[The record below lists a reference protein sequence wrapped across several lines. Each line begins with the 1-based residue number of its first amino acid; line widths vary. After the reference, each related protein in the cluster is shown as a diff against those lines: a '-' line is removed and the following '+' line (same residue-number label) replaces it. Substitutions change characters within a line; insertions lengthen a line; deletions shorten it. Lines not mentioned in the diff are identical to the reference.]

1 MRMIAVHPGI
11 FVLLIEKAARPPKE
25 KTGKAALLGD
35 SGFSREKSGA
45 AVTLWQR
52 RPRYFSP
59 NCGILTLR
67 EGAERGK
74 AMNEQEQR
82 SRPAVWAAVWMAAFF
97 LISMLCGG
105 LLSAGARAAAPC
117 QAQEARMVIPVGR
130 AVGMKLFSRG
140 VLVVGLSQVETE
152 AGVVMPARECGLRTG
167 DIITE
172 INEETVDN
180 IDQVSGLL
188 QELRGSEMAL
198 QVLRD
203 GKAVELSGEAV
214 QCSADG
220 SYKFGAWLRDS
231 MAGIGT
237 VTWYDP
243 ETKTFAAL
251 GHGISDLDTGLLM
264 PIKSGGIMAATVTG
278 VERGESGS
286 PGQLHGGFDLKH
298 DLGTLTV
305 NSDCGVFGMTEG
317 NPWGGQPMPVAGRGE
332 VTVGPAQILANVE
345 GDQVE
350 RFDVEIER
358 VYPQAFSQ
366 GRDLMVRVTDE
377 RLLRLTGG
385 IVQGMSGSAILQN
398 GKVVGA
404 VTHVLINDPTRGYGI
419 LAESMLEMVE

>member
-1 MRMIAVHPGI
+1 
-11 FVLLIEKAARPPKE
+11 
-25 KTGKAALLGD
+25 
-35 SGFSREKSGA
+35 
-45 AVTLWQR
+45 
-52 RPRYFSP
+52 
-59 NCGILTLR
+59 
-67 EGAERGK
+67 
-74 AMNEQEQR
+74 MNEREQKNR
-82 SRPAVWAAVWMAAFF
+82 TAVFFAVWAAVIF
-97 LISMLCGG
+97 LISMVCGG
-105 LLSAGARAAAPC
+105 ILTAGARATAPC
-117 QAQEARMVIPVGR
+117 VARESRMVIPVGK

-152 AGVVMPARECGLRTG
+152 DGVVMLAQECGLRTG

-172 INEETVDN
+172 INEEMVDN

-188 QELRGSEMAL
+188 QELKGAEMAL

-203 GKAVELSGEAV
+203 GKALELSGEAV
-214 QCSADG
+214 QCSTDG

-278 VERGESGS
+278 VERGENGS
-286 PGQLHGGFDLKH
+286 PGQLHGGFDLEH
-298 DLGTLTV
+298 DLGTLNV
-305 NSDCGVFGMTEG
+305 NSDCGVFGTVEE
-317 NPWGGQPMPVAGRGE
+317 NPWGGQPMPVASRSE
-332 VTVGPAQILANVE
+332 VKVGSARILANVE

-350 RFDVEIER
+350 TFEVEIER
-358 VYPQAFSQ
+358 IYPQAFSQ

-377 RLLRLTGG
+377 QLLNITGG
-385 IVQGMSGSAILQN
+385 IVQGMSGSPILQN

-419 LAESMLEMVE
+419 LAENMLEMAE